1 MEMCIHVT
9 IKTIM
14 NRLNGQHIKAE
25 NYVTPSAPSSSSKK
39 QRFSLTSIFEALS
52 PSFQFSILAGGMFV
66 FFGIHNILQ
75 EAMMKVPG
83 FPGVMLGWMEVVG

>member
-1 MEMCIHVT
+1 
-9 IKTIM
+9 M
-14 NRLNGQHIKAE
+14 NRSNVPHTKNEKQSQSPNA
-25 NYVTPSAPSSSSKK
+25 SSSLSKK
-39 QRFSLTSIFEALS
+39 TNNFLTSMFEALS
-52 PSFQFSILAGGMFV
+52 PSLQFSILAGVMFI

>member
-1 MEMCIHVT
+1 
-9 IKTIM
+9 M
-14 NRLNGQHIKAE
+14 NRSNVPHTKTEKQSHSPNA
-25 NYVTPSAPSSSSKK
+25 SSMSKK
-39 QRFSLTSIFEALS
+39 SKFFLTSMFEALS
-52 PSFQFSILAGGMFV
+52 PSLQFCILAGAMFI